1 MMDLVIDPLFQQQLD
16 DAFDAFS
23 MLANGAIVSI
33 MHVQGNTTRWSP
45 AGVELFGLAG
55 EYVPNGSMDW
65 GDYIYPEDRLRYM
78 DIMGHLLDGG
88 CQSYDLTYRVRTKD
102 GTYVNFRAMGAV
114 LRDAKGKPSLIGGVL
129 INQGLTEGV
138 DPVTVL
144 PNRNAFLDDLARHIA
159 SKEPAFA
166 LQVGIGGLAELN
178 RVHGYTYGNHV
189 LQEIAW
195 VIQETVKER
204 GAVYRLEG
212 AGFAVVSAQLSR
224 EEISAVY
231 DMIRY
236 RLQRGIRV
244 NGIRNILIAA
254 GGLIAVS
261 GTDADAST
269 VSACLNYAFEESLRR
284 QHGELVDF
292 NGSIN
297 YGGSRS
303 LTLINTIRDSILDR
317 CRGFDLTYDP
327 IFSAKTERFVGA
339 EAHIYWESPEF
350 GRVDS
355 ADFLPLLEHDF
366 LFEELSDFVL
376 HRALRDGIR
385 ILERFPDYLLC
396 VNVFRIQLESDYFM
410 DNLNQFLRE
419 TGFPAERLSL
429 KFDNQCR
436 YIDLSRVRALIDQL
450 HRRGILVVIDDFGS
464 GTDSIGFLRDA
475 PVDAVCLDSRFVKDL
490 ETSQRD
496 RDILE
501 HLSKMAATCV
511 PHINLKGVDSA
522 ALRELVREFPF
533 TTFQGRYF
541 SGLRSFE
548 ELCGDAERLS

>member
-1 MMDLVIDPLFQQQLD
+1 MDFVIDPLFQQQLD

-33 MHVQGNTTRWSP
+33 MHVQGNMTRWSP
-45 AGVELFGLAG
+45 AGVELFGLPG
-55 EYVPNGSMDW
+55 EYVVNGSMDW
-65 GDYIYPEDRLRYM
+65 GDYIYPEDRKRYM
-78 DIMGHLLDGG
+78 DIMGHLTDGG
-88 CQSYDLTYRVRTKD
+88 SKSYDLTYRVRTKD
-102 GTYVNFRAMGAV
+102 GTFVNFRAMGAV
-114 LRDAKGKPSLIGGVL
+114 LRDAEGKPSLIGGVL

-144 PNRNAFLDDLARHIA
+144 PNRNAFLDELARRIG
-159 SKEPAFA
+159 SEGRSFA
-166 LQVGIGGLAELN
+166 MQVGIGGLQEIN

-195 VIQETVKER
+195 VIQETVKDR
-204 GAVYRLEG
+204 ASVFRLEG
-212 AGFAVVSAQLSR
+212 AGFAIVSERLGR
-224 EEISAVY
+224 EEVAAVY

-254 GGLIAVS
+254 GGLIAIYGS
-261 GTDADAST
+261 DADAST

-297 YGGSRS
+297 YGGAHS
-303 LTLINTIRDSILDR
+303 LNLINTIRDSILDR
-317 CRGFDLTYDP
+317 CRGFALEYEPVYD
-327 IFSAKTERFVGA
+327 AKTLRRTGA

-376 HRALRDGIR
+376 HRSLSDGIR
-385 ILERFPDYLLC
+385 ILEHNSDYMLC
-396 VNVFRIQLESDYFM
+396 VNVFRIQLESDYFL
-410 DNLNQFLRE
+410 DNLVQFLRE
-419 TGFPAERLSL
+419 TGFPPERLSL

-436 YIDLSRVRALIDQL
+436 YIELGRIRSLIDQL
-450 HRRGILVVIDDFGS
+450 HHRGILVVIDDFGS
-464 GTDSIGFLRDA
+464 GTDSIGFLKDA
-475 PVDAVCLDSRFVKDL
+475 PVDAVCLDSSFVKDL

-511 PHINLKGVDSA
+511 AHINLKGVDSA
-522 ALRELVREFPF
+522 AILELVREFPF

-541 SGLRSFE
+541 SEPLRFE
-548 ELCGDAERLS
+548 DLYGDTP